1 MDKTK
6 QKPGMGLRA
15 GGREK
20 QIDEGQES
28 ERKESMGGSE
38 YDERV
43 LLTTKPYKHILDDHL
58 CKSPIDLLLA
68 ELKHFYPKYLTLTQY
83 LYPIYF

>member
-20 QIDEGQES
+20 QRRKVR
-28 ERKESMGGSE
+28 ERKAWGGGSE

-43 LLTTKPYKHILDDHL
+43 LLTSKPYKHILDDHL